1 MYSCADYPVTDGLVD
16 VRDYEPRRHQ
26 SHRNEHR
33 QHAQALH
40 SHGRTV
46 AIAPATATTAM
57 SSITPATIIP
67 SVTMWR
73 VSMGETASDG
83 VSSLSTELSTMLT
96 SFCWQDRKSTRLN
109 SSH

>member
-1 MYSCADYPVTDGLVD
+1 MYSCADYPVTDGLLD

-40 SHGRTV
+40 SHRVTLHLANTPFLASLAHVIRVHAGVFDALVMVPAQAAAHINGHGRIV

-57 SSITPATIIP
+57 
-67 SVTMWR
+67 
-73 VSMGETASDG
+73 
-83 VSSLSTELSTMLT
+83 
-96 SFCWQDRKSTRLN
+96 
-109 SSH
+109 